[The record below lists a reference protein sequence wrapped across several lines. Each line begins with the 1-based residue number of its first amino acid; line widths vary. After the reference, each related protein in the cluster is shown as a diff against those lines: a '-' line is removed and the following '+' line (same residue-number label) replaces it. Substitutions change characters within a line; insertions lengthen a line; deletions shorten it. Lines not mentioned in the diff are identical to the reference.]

1 MFQQLTFV
9 GVIAA
14 LLLSGLAFFSSGSNS
29 GVGTYVASD
38 TTTITNPWTFSSTV
52 GVTGA
57 TTLTGDVTFSGDLS
71 SGIATTSTTT
81 IELGKICY
89 SFTTN
94 TGVDLYGFYGAGGV
108 FATSSTSC
116 N

>member
-14 LLLSGLAFFSSGSNS
+14 LVLSGLAFFSSGDS

-38 TTTITNPWTFSSTV
+38 ATTITNPWTFSSTL
-52 GVTGA
+52 GV
-57 TTLTGDVTFSGDLS
+57 TGDVTFSGDLS
-71 SGIATTSTTT
+71 SGTATTSTTT
-81 IELGKICY
+81 VELGKICY

-94 TGVDLYGFYGAGGV
+94 TGADLYGFYGAGGV